1 MHADPPMY
9 YLFSFDPDDEP
20 CVRCLVFE
28 HWPDEPPGE
37 AWIVFR
43 GRLREDQTKLIL
55 LAFACCNFQALM
67 PLRSTSPR
75 KYPEAS

>member
-1 MHADPPMY
+1 MQTAPPMY
-9 YLFSFDPDDEP
+9 YLFVFDSKAAP
-20 CVRCLVFE
+20 CVQCLVYE
-28 HWPDEPPGE
+28 SWPDEPQGE

-67 PLRSTSPR
+67 PLRSPPPR